1 MEYKNNEVTP
11 LLKEVKAK
19 KTFTPSTKET
29 NDMKTIM
36 LGNSQINYSPRS
48 GTAITSIVLSDP
60 DCKPYYADE
69 GSSGADIFAY
79 IEEPVTIKPLE
90 RVCIPTGIKVAIPNG
105 SEIQIRPRSGLALRN
120 GITVLNTPGT
130 IDSSYRG
137 EIKVLLINLGDKD
150 FVVEPRMRIA
160 QAVCTPIKRMYFSIK
175 TEKEFEEDYS
185 TLRGSGGFGS
195 TGV

>member
-1 MEYKNNEVTP
+1 MDSGNNKIKP
-11 LLKEVKAK
+11 LHHGVKVK
-19 KTFTPSTKET
+19 KTYTPPIRGTG
-29 NDMKTIM
+29 NVKTFK
-36 LGNSQINYSPRS
+36 LGGSQVNYSPRS

-60 DCKPYYADE
+60 DCKPFYADE
-69 GSSGADIFAY
+69 GSSGADLFAY
-79 IEEPVTIKPLE
+79 LKESVTIKPFQ
-90 RVCIPTGIKVAIPNG
+90 RVCIPTGIKVAIPDG

-137 EIKVLLINLGDKD
+137 EIKIILINLGDKE
-150 FVVEPRMRIA
+150 FIVEPHMKIA
-160 QAVCTPIKRMYFSIK
+160 QAVCSPIKKMHFAIK
-175 TEKEFEEDYS
+175 TEEEFEENYS